1 MMPFTDD
8 DLNSLKNRIVRNNC
22 PSELHNFPS
31 VELLALLVRLEAA
44 EKALEHVQKDILDE
58 NPESW
63 DSAKVERLMKDW
75 RKACG
80 K

>member
-1 MMPFTDD
+1 MFTDD

-31 VELLALLVRLEAA
+31 VELLALLARLEAA
-44 EKALEHVQKDILDE
+44 EILLESFLTIIPSQDRSVSMDRE
-58 NPESW
+58 EE
-63 DSAKVERLMKDW
+63 AW
-75 RKACG
+75 RKVAG